1 MKIWLIRHGQ
11 TKLNKTKKMQ
21 GLTDEPLSDKGR
33 AQARAARENLEKLG
47 GVSFDAVYASPLD
60 RAIETASIVSGWDR
74 KDIVTD
80 RRLIEVNFGRYE
92 GKKYYAL
99 GLPMTLYWALPEVFP
114 APKTVETIAQIR
126 ERSQSFLRE
135 LEKKDY
141 ENVLVAAH
149 GGILRG
155 LNGYMLDRPN
165 GIRWRPKI
173 RNCEMMVYE
182 SVGGKHTF
190 LGDYKVDA

>member
-21 GLTDEPLSDKGR
+21 GLTDEPLSDRGR

-80 RRLIEVNFGRYE
+80 QRLIEVNFEIGR
-92 GKKYYAL
+92 
-99 GLPMTLYWALPEVFP
+99 
-114 APKTVETIAQIR
+114 
-126 ERSQSFLRE
+126 
-135 LEKKDY
+135 
-141 ENVLVAAH
+141 AH
-149 GGILRG
+149 
-155 LNGYMLDRPN
+155 
-165 GIRWRPKI
+165 
-173 RNCEMMVYE
+173 V
-182 SVGGKHTF
+182 
-190 LGDYKVDA
+190 